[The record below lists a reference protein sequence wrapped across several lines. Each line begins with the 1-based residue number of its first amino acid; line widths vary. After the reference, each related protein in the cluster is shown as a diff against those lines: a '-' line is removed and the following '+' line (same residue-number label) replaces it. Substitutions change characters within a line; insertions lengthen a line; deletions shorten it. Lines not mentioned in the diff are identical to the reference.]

1 MSRSVAPSAAPRRPE
16 SAAKPADASTFREL
30 HRDDRRRLL
39 STITDKRWY
48 VRRHLVRRVAELL
61 DQFAAELDGATLVDY
76 GCGEM
81 PYRPL
86 FEKRVSRY
94 VGVDLPGNPAAEAS
108 LDERGRMNLPDASA
122 DIVLST
128 QVLEHVDDPRT
139 YLAEA
144 FRVLKPGGLLLLST
158 HGIWWYHPHPQ
169 DLWRWTGEGLHRL
182 LAANGFEPIERRG
195 VMNLA
200 AAGVYLFQDGL
211 YGRLPRK
218 GPWRPALFA
227 CMQPLAALAD
237 RVGVGNRENMA
248 AVFIT
253 MSRRSES
260 MRSPWTF

>member
-1 MSRSVAPSAAPRRPE
+1 MSRITAEPAPLRHGEAAPVVAKPSSAFSASAALAGLDPERKRVLRP
-16 SAAKPADASTFREL
+16 P
-30 HRDDRRRLL
+30 
-39 STITDKRWY
+39 ITDKRFY
-48 VRRHLVRRVAELL
+48 VRRRLTRCIL
-61 DQFAAELDGATLVDY
+61 DQCEAYRDELEGATLIDY
-76 GCGEM
+76 GCGSM

-86 FEKRVSRY
+86 FERYVSRY
-94 VGVDLPGNPAAEAS
+94 VGVDLACNEAAEAK
-108 LDERGRMNLPDASA
+108 LDEAGRMDLPDASA
-122 DIVLST
+122 DIVIST

-182 LAANGFEPIERRG
+182 LAASGFEPIERRG

-200 AAGVYLFQDGL
+200 ATGVYLFQDGL

-237 RVGVGNRENMA
+237 RVGVQRRDNMA
-248 AVFIT
+248 AVFVT
-253 MSRRSES
+253 VSRK
-260 MRSPWTF
+260 PG